1 MAETESYPPIDPTN
15 FDLIVV
21 GTGLPESII
30 AAAAST
36 AGKSVLH
43 LDLNP
48 HYGSH
53 YSSLT
58 LQDLTSFLNAQSP
71 NPNINP
77 HQSDTDT
84 TAIDVITRPLYSDI
98 EISSY
103 DDSVV
108 ESSRKFNLDLAGP
121 RVLFCADLAVDL
133 LLKSTAN
140 QYVEFKNID
149 ASYVC
154 DGNGNLMNVPDS
166 KSAVF
171 KDKTLK
177 YSEKNQLNSLFKLV
191 QGHLEAVKSVE
202 TGVDDEKVI
211 SEEDLDSPF
220 VMFLD
225 KMKLPPKIKSI
236 ILYAIAMVD
245 YDQDAGESCKDVLRT
260 RDGIDR
266 LALYHSSVGRF
277 PNALGA
283 LIYPIYGQGELP
295 QAFCRRAAVKGCLY
309 VLRMPVISVLLH
321 KDSGNY
327 KGVKL
332 VSGQEITSNKLVM
345 DPSFTVTSS
354 PSESP
359 QDVSKFFD
367 AGTISGK
374 LARGICI
381 TKSSLKPDAS
391 SCLVIYPPRSLYPD
405 QATSIR
411 VLQLGSSLAVC
422 PSGMFVFYI
431 SVVCDNAL
439 EGKKSLH
446 AAIDSLFSAH
456 TSGTTDSCSTD
467 QIDSTEVKPTLLW
480 SALYVQDLFE
490 GLMGPVVMTPTP
502 DGNLN
507 YNDLLHTTSKLFQQL
522 YPDDEFFPETSNTDS
537 SDKLEDDSEVGIES

>member
-1 MAETESYPPIDPTN
+1 MGSDYPYTTTIH
-15 FDLIVV
+15 VV
-21 GTGLPESII
+21 DYWSGFASSDTCKRVVSIE
-30 AAAAST
+30 
-36 AGKSVLH
+36 
-43 LDLNP
+43 
-48 HYGSH
+48 
-53 YSSLT
+53 
-58 LQDLTSFLNAQSP
+58 F
-71 NPNINP
+71 NP
-77 HQSDTDT
+77 HQST
-84 TAIDVITRPLYSDI
+84 TEASDHATAALDLITRPLYSDV

-103 DDSVV
+103 DDSVS
-108 ESSRKFNLDLAGP
+108 EHSRKFNLDLAGP

-149 ASYVC
+149 SSYVC

-171 KDKTLK
+171 KDKNV
-177 YSEKNQLNSLFKLV
+177 EV
-191 QGHLEAVKSVE
+191 Q
-202 TGVDDEKVI
+202 
-211 SEEDLDSPF
+211 
-220 VMFLD
+220 
-225 KMKLPPKIKSI
+225 I

-266 LALYHSSVGRF
+266 LALYHASVGRF

-309 VLRMPVISVLLH
+309 VLRMPVISVLLN

-332 VSGQEITSNKLVM
+332 VSGQEITSDKLVM
-345 DPSFTVTSS
+345 DPSFTITSS
-354 PSESP
+354 PSEAL
-359 QDVSKFFD
+359 QDVSKVFD
-367 AGTISGK
+367 AGKVSGK

-381 TKSSLKPDAS
+381 TKSSLKPELPDTS

-431 SVVCDNAL
+431 SAVCDDAL

-446 AAIDSLFSAH
+446 AAMDSLFSVH
-456 TSGTTDSCSTD
+456 TSGTTDSSLTD
-467 QIDSTEVKPTLLW
+467 QIESTEVKPALLW
-480 SALYVQDLFE
+480 SALYVQDLIE
-490 GLMGPVVMTPTP
+490 GFMGPVVMTPTP

-507 YNDLLHTTSKLFQQL
+507 YNDLLRATSKLFQQL
-522 YPDDEFFPETSNTDS
+522 YPDDELFPEIQNTDS
-537 SDKLEDDSEVGIES
+537 SDKLEDDSEVDIES